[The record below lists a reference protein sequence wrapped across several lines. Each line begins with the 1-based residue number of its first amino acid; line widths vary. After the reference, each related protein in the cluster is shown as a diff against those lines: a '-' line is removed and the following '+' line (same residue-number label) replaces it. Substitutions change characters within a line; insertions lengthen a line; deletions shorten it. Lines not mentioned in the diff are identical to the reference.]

1 MKDVSAKNME
11 VINMAKYETQL
22 RHHYDED
29 LFPFDSIFDDFF
41 PTTSRRTS
49 EMLKTDILEDNE
61 HYTLKMEVP
70 GIKKENIKMS
80 YEDGYLTV
88 SCTKNEE
95 NDEKSHHKY
104 VRKER
109 YFGSYSRSF
118 YIGEMKEDQIDAS
131 LNNGVLTIRLPKEA
145 QKAPEKKFI
154 EIK

>member
-1 MKDVSAKNME
+1 
-11 VINMAKYETQL
+11 MAKYETQL

-29 LFPFDSIFDDFF
+29 LFPFDNIFDGFF

-88 SCTKNEE
+88 SCAKNEE

-131 LNNGVLTIRLPKEA
+131 LNDGVLTIRLPKEV